1 MLEKFK
7 MWFQEIEV
15 QAMSTQKPWRA
26 PEKNRDIKNTF
37 RDKFE
42 KLGADEKQVYFS
54 RPSYKAK
61 TGEWL
66 YDFVARR
73 LDDSGGVKDLLEV
86 FLVME
91 IELSYP
97 REVDHRYDFNKLLQA
112 DSLYKIFVFQHENR
126 AGVEM
131 AAEKLK
137 AAARKY
143 RFRCDS
149 DFLLCGWSKTEKQ
162 FIFDDFRVVD
172 GVCVV

>member
-7 MWFQEIEV
+7 MWFQEIEA
-15 QAMSTQKPWRA
+15 QAMSAQEPWRA
-26 PEKNRDIKNTF
+26 QEKNRDIKKTF

-42 KLGADEKQVYFS
+42 KLGAGEKQVYFS

-73 LDDSGGVKDLLEV
+73 LDDSGRVKDLLEV

-91 IELSYP
+91 IELSNP

-112 DSLYKIFVFQHENR
+112 DSLYKIFVFQQENR
-126 AGVEM
+126 ADVEN

-149 DFLLCGWSKTEKQ
+149 EFLLCGWSKTEKQ
-162 FIFDDFRVVD
+162 FMFDDFKVVD